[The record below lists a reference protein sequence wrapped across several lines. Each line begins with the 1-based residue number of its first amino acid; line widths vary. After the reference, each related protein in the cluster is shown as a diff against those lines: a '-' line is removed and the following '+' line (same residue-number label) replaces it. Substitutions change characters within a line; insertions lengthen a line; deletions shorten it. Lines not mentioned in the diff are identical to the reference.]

1 MFVISYNQ
9 GLVEIEDSDRDGH
22 LVTVDVKTDASSES
36 ELEGV
41 VVIHRIVEAS
51 DMKSILIVQAV
62 R

>member
-22 LVTVDVKTDASSES
+22 LVTVDVKTDAPSES